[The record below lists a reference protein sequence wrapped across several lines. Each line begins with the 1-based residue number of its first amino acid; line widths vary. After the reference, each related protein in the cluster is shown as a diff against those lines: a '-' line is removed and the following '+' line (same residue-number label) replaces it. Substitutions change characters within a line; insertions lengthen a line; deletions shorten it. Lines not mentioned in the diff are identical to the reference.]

1 MPNNFRHIG
10 LIKRM
15 LPNAKVIDA
24 RRSPMACCFSG
35 FKQLFAEG
43 QFFSYALED
52 IGAYYRDYLTLMDHW
67 DRAIPNFVLRVEHE
81 SVVADLEGQV
91 RRMLSYCGLEFEEAC
106 LQFYKTERNVR
117 TPSSEQ
123 VRQPIYASA
132 LEQWR
137 HYESWL
143 EPLKQALGPELVNL
157 ST

>member
-1 MPNNFRHIG
+1 
-10 LIKRM
+10 
-15 LPNAKVIDA
+15 
-24 RRSPMACCFSG
+24 
-35 FKQLFAEG
+35 
-43 QFFSYALED
+43 
-52 IGAYYRDYLTLMDHW
+52 
-67 DRAIPNFVLRVEHE
+67 VLRVEHE
-81 SVVADLEGQV
+81 KVVADLEGQV